1 VSGETSTVP
10 SRRAGLPLRAVRIEV
25 VEGPDAGREFTSETE
40 TISIGTAEGNDIRL
54 SDPTVSRYHL
64 ELRRKGDRVLVADLG
79 STNGVAL
86 DKVLLERGSIAP
98 GVVLE
103 IGSTR
108 LRISDGRTVVIDL
121 PDADGVEDL
130 RGRSPVMRRLMERIQ
145 KVAATDIPVLICGE
159 SGTGKELTARALHS
173 LSPRAQKPFVTV
185 DCGALTPSLI
195 QSELFGHE
203 RGAFTGA
210 DRRRVGAFEEA
221 NGGTLF
227 LDEVGE
233 LAPAVQA
240 TLLGAL
246 ERRRFKRVG
255 GSAEVSI
262 DVRVVSA
269 TNREL
274 RADVN
279 SGAFRLDLFYRLAVT
294 VLTLPP
300 LRERPEDVPLLV
312 EDFLRQAGFE
322 GPVEALFPPA
332 VMEALALQRWDGNV
346 RELRNAVEAALATG
360 EIPGQAADRPQGP
373 APPGEETLMG
383 RPYGEARE
391 SLLAEFERTYAKRLL
406 ERAQGNISQAARI
419 ARVDRTHLLRLLKRH
434 GLR

>member
-1 VSGETSTVP
+1 VSGESSTVP
-10 SRRAGLPLRAVRIEV
+10 SRRAGVPLRAVHIEV
-25 VEGPDAGREFTSETE
+25 VEGPDAGRDFTSETE
-40 TISIGTAEGNDIRL
+40 TISIGTAEGNGLRL
-54 SDPTVSRYHL
+54 SDPTVSRFHL
-64 ELRRKGDRVLVADLG
+64 ELRRKGDRVLVTDLG
-79 STNGVAL
+79 STNGVLLAN
-86 DKVLLERGSIAP
+86 VALERGSVSP
-98 GVVLE
+98 GAVLE
-103 IGSTR
+103 IGQTR
-108 LRISDGRTVVIDL
+108 LKIDDGRTVVVDL
-121 PDADGVEDL
+121 PNDDGAGEL
-130 RGRSPVMRRLMERIQ
+130 RGRSPAMRRLTERIR
-145 KVAATDIPVLICGE
+145 KVATTDIPVLISGE
-159 SGTGKELTARALHS
+159 SGTGKELTARALHA
-173 LSPRAQKPFVTV
+173 LSPRAQRPFVTV
-185 DCGALTPSLI
+185 DCGALTPTLI

-233 LAPAVQA
+233 LPPAVQA

-255 GSAEVSI
+255 GSAEVAI

-300 LRERPEDVPLLV
+300 LRERPEDIPLLV
-312 EDFLRQAGFE
+312 EDFLRQAGYA
-322 GPVEALFPPA
+322 GAVEALFPPA
-332 VMEALALQRWDGNV
+332 ALEALALQRWDGNV

-360 EIPGQAADRPQGP
+360 ELPVGAAAHPSAP
-373 APPGEETLMG
+373 AAGDGSLMD

-391 SLLAEFERTYAKRLL
+391 TLLSEFERTYAKRLL
-406 ERAQGNISQAARI
+406 ERSQGNISQAARI